1 MPAASRWRP
10 EHVSILEE
18 LAAEAVRLGADFL
31 EVEYKDGR
39 EWVVAVVGEI
49 GYGIASLDSSSQ
61 EADELRTDLY
71 AIRKKG
77 RRVTVD
83 GSQHELR
90 ARVYDSFG
98 EDAFRVQLR
107 RA

>member
-1 MPAASRWRP
+1 
-10 EHVSILEE
+10 VSILEQ
-18 LAAEAVRLGADFL
+18 LAAEAIRRGADSL
-31 EVEYKDGR
+31 EVEYKDGCER
-39 EWVVAVVGEI
+39 VFAVVAQI
-49 GYGIASLDSSSQ
+49 GYGIASLDSTTK
-61 EADELRTDLY
+61 EAEELRTDLY

-77 RRVTVD
+77 RWVTVD
-83 GSQHELR
+83 GSQYELR